1 LIQIHRVVIVIAPSS
16 KLDCHGAVKVLPWP
30 PKAENYDYNRDRGF
44 DRIVERAFPIKA
56 IRGPWMMQRLVPV
69 GAVTGARISEVG
81 PLLPRVH
88 LVSQQ
93 FGGSPRLFS
102 GS

>member
-16 KLDCHGAVKVLPWP
+16 KLDCHGAVKVLPR

-56 IRGPWMMQRLVPV
+56 IRGPWMKQRLVPV
-69 GAVTGARISEVG
+69 GVTGARISEVG
-81 PLLPRVH
+81 PLLPREH
-88 LVSQQ
+88 LVSKQI
-93 FGGSPRLFS
+93 GGSLRLFNGFS
-102 GS
+102 